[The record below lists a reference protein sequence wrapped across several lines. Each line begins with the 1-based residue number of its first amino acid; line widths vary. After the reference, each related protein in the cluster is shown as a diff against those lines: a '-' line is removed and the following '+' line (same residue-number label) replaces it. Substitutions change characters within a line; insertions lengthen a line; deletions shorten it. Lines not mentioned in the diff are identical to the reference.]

1 MFRRWALAV
10 NGVGSHFS
18 RTLVRASVALAVV
31 AAGAVVLGARRQA
44 QVVTGMVV
52 EVKASERQ
60 IVVSHDP
67 VPGVMPAMIMPFDLR
82 SDTQLRGLTPGTT
95 VSFTLRMNADAA
107 YADDLRVIQYQSV
120 EQDPLTVRRLR
131 LLRSEQA
138 ARRLELRQAMPDFT
152 LTNQAGR
159 RVSLSQ
165 LRGKVVVMNFIYTSC
180 ALPQFCY
187 RTTNHFSVL
196 QNRFRGR
203 DGRDLVL
210 ISITFDPARDTPEVL
225 ADYARQWKADTARWH
240 FLTGSPGEIER
251 VAAAVGMDY
260 FPDEGLINHSLR
272 TVVIDRTG
280 RLHANIEGNRYTAQQ
295 LGDLVDGVLDR

>member
-1 MFRRWALAV
+1 MFHKCV

-18 RTLVRASVALAVV
+18 RTLVRASLAVAV
-31 AAGAVVLGARRQA
+31 LVAGAVPLDAQRQA
-44 QVVTGMVV
+44 QTVTGLVV
-52 EVKASERQ
+52 EVKPSERQ
-60 IVVSHDP
+60 LVVSHDP
-67 VPGVMPAMIMPFDLR
+67 VPGVMPAMIMPFDVR
-82 SDTQLRGLTPGTT
+82 SEAQLRGLTPGTI
-95 VSFTLRMNADAA
+95 VSFTLRMDADAA
-107 YADDLRVIQYQSV
+107 YADNLRVVQYQSV

-131 LLRSEQA
+131 LLRSERA
-138 ARRLELRQAMPDFT
+138 AERLALHQAMPDVT

-187 RTTNHFSVL
+187 RTTNHFGVL
-196 QNRFRGR
+196 QNRFSGP

-210 ISITFDPARDTPEVL
+210 LSVTFDPARDTPEVL
-225 ADYARQWKADTARWH
+225 ADYAKEWKADTARWH
-240 FLTGSPGEIER
+240 FLTGSSDEIER

-272 TVVIDRTG
+272 TVVIDRAG